1 MARRV
6 TDPDGAAPLGRAL
19 ALAYASNPLVRWM
32 FAEDLSRPRLEG
44 LFTSLVEFGLRY
56 GCVYESADAEGAA
69 IWFPP
74 IGDDRFVSDE
84 PAPNVEADTTEWSS
98 DRRGAALE
106 ALGAARPTAPHFYL
120 DAVGVVPLQR
130 RHGMASGLLA
140 PVLAECDSKGIGAY
154 LENSDPAN
162 TAFYARHGFEQLNSI
177 PMPTGGPPIV
187 SMWRN
192 PEQRPGPS

>member
-1 MARRV
+1 LKYDRFVARRV

-32 FAEDLSRPRLEG
+32 FTEDLSRPRLEG

-56 GCVYESADAEGAA
+56 GWVYQSADAEGAA

-84 PAPNVEADTTEWSS
+84 PAPNVGADTAEWSS

-120 DAVGVVPLQR
+120 DAVGVVPLRR
-130 RHGMASGLLA
+130 RHGMASDLLA
-140 PVLAECDSKGIGAY
+140 PVLAECDTKGIGAY
-154 LENSDPAN
+154 LENSDYAN
-162 TAFYARHGFEQLNSI
+162 GSFYARHGFEQFNSV
-177 PMPTGGPPIV
+177 PMPVGAPPIV
-187 SMWRN
+187 SMWRD
-192 PEQRPGPS
+192 PD